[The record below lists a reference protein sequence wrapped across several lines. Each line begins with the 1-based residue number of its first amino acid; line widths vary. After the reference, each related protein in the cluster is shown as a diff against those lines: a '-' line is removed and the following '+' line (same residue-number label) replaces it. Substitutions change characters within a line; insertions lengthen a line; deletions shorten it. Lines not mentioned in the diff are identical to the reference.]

1 MDQSGEFLMLPF
13 STVKADHI
21 SLLIRLILSAYKY
34 VWVDF
39 SWPDGPV
46 WTVLGPSREYGW
58 LIVSAYQYVLVIFH
72 PISTYGSTFHGLME
86 LSGQFLV
93 HPGSTDDRIIISAV
107 RMAACISLSVRI
119 GHFSSYQY
127 GWVDFSWPD
136 GPIWTVLGPS
146 RQYGWLIVSAY
157 QYVWV
162 IFILVWTVLGPSRQ
176 YGWLIVSAYQYMDSN
191 FSLDRETRNKDDEE
205 DLQTPDSDR
214 VKRKS
219 TSGATSQASQAKR
232 IIPTRSEMWEHF
244 TRTKED
250 RDMCLCNYCHKD
262 FSYLT
267 TSGTSNLKKH
277 HEICKNYKAWSAGQ
291 VDKQDVI
298 NKEGKLKKAK
308 FTDTMFR
315 EATNEMLVLGQLP
328 LAFVESVAWRHFCNK
343 ANYTPHSRRSST
355 KYIVKL
361 YVEKKEALKK
371 WFSCNKQRVS
381 IKIDIWVSQTTGASY
396 MVVSVHFIDEFW
408 RLNKLIFGFKH
419 ITDHKGQTIAS
430 VLLECLADWGI
441 EKVFCI
447 TVDNASV
454 NSSALRKF
462 HSAFALV
469 SDQAFVFD
477 GEFLHLRCSSHIIN
491 LIVRDGMA
499 EIDHSVSAIR
509 NAISYVRSHTN
520 RLRSFECKVDS
531 GKITRGSLPF
541 DVKTRWN
548 ST

>member
-1 MDQSGEFLMLPF
+1 MHCKSFKLATINNSISQSCTP
-13 STVKADHI
+13 
-21 SLLIRLILSAYKY
+21 
-34 VWVDF
+34 
-39 SWPDGPV
+39 
-46 WTVLGPSREYGW
+46 
-58 LIVSAYQYVLVIFH
+58 
-72 PISTYGSTFHGLME
+72 
-86 LSGQFLV
+86 
-93 HPGSTDDRIIISAV
+93 
-107 RMAACISLSVRI
+107 
-119 GHFSSYQY
+119 SSY
-127 GWVDFSWPD
+127 SNNH
-136 GPIWTVLGPS
+136 S
-146 RQYGWLIVSAY
+146 E
-157 QYVWV
+157 
-162 IFILVWTVLGPSRQ
+162 
-176 YGWLIVSAYQYMDSN
+176 MDSN
-191 FSLDRETRNKDDEE
+191 SSLDRETRNKDDEE
-205 DLQTPDSDR
+205 DLQTPDSDG

-232 IIPTRSEMWEHF
+232 ILPTRSEMWEHF
-244 TRTKED
+244 TRKKED
-250 RDMCLCNYCHKD
+250 RDRCLCNYCQKD
-262 FSYLT
+262 FSCLT

-343 ANYTPHSRRSST
+343 ANYTPHSRRSLT
-355 KYIVKL
+355 KDIVKL

-381 IKIDIWVSQTTGASY
+381 ITTDIWVSQTTCASY
-396 MVVSVHFIDEFW
+396 MVVSVHFTDEFW
-408 RLNKLIFGFKH
+408 RLNKLIIGFKH

-430 VLLECLADWGI
+430 VLLECLAEWGI

-447 TVDNASV
+447 TVDNASA

-469 SDQAFVFD
+469 FDQAFVLD

-491 LIVRDGMA
+491 LIFRDGMA